1 MKFEMQHMLDSLDD
15 TRNLLSSIDFNSEDE
30 FKTFHITMLT
40 EIISVLTQFR
50 DELSKTLK

>member
-1 MKFEMQHMLDSLDD
+1 MKFDPQHMLDSLDD
-15 TRNLLSSIDFNSEDE
+15 TKNLLSSIDFNSEDE
-30 FKTFHITMLT
+30 FKTFHITMLN

>member
-1 MKFEMQHMLDSLDD
+1 MKFDPQNMLDSLDD
-15 TRNLLSSIDFNSEDE
+15 TKNLLSSIDFNSEDE
-30 FKTFHITMLT
+30 FKTFHITMLN